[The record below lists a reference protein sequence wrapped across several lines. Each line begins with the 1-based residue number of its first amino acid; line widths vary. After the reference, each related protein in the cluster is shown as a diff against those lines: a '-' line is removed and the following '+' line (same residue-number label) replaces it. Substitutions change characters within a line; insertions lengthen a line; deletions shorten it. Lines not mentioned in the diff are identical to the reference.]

1 MKAHPEGTNAPAA
14 PPKAPPV
21 LDARKARRILAALE
35 EGDLD
40 GPLIVGEAE
49 IARIGGRRNFSLPQA
64 PPADCLWEVM
74 RPDDLDVA
82 RIRAWSERPEM
93 LVGRILYWDSRR
105 GTELSLGEIRRGFDD
120 FFSGI
125 HFSPEAF
132 SVYMLRWLENQWQLS
147 MEIGVDLEAERL
159 AGTPL
164 GTIAKYSWMLE
175 GLPPDPAWSRLPE
188 V

>member
-1 MKAHPEGTNAPAA
+1 
-14 PPKAPPV
+14 
-21 LDARKARRILAALE
+21 
-35 EGDLD
+35 
-40 GPLIVGEAE
+40 
-49 IARIGGRRNFSLPQA
+49 
-64 PPADCLWEVM
+64 M

-93 LVGRILYWDSRR
+93 PVGRILWDSRR

-120 FFSGI
+120 FFLRHPLFPGGLLRYCSAGSRTSG
-125 HFSPEAF
+125 S
-132 SVYMLRWLENQWQLS
+132 S